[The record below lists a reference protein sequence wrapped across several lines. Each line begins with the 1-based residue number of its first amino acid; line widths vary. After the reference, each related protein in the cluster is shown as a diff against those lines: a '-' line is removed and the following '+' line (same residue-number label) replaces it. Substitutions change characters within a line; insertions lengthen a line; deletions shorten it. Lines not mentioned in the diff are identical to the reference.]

1 MTTLGPQLIG
11 CVGPVNNRVI
21 VWFFSN
27 DRGNPLAGLR
37 CQTTARL
44 HRMGA
49 FETAHQTMARTYAL
63 NRAGAW
69 RIAAAAPM
77 HGI

>member
-1 MTTLGPQLIG
+1 
-11 CVGPVNNRVI
+11 
-21 VWFFSN
+21 
-27 DRGNPLAGLR
+27 
-37 CQTTARL
+37 
-44 HRMGA
+44 
-49 FETAHQTMARTYAL
+49 MARTYAL